1 MVLILFG
8 APGVGKG
15 TVGTHLSKNLNIPLI
30 SSGDIL
36 RRNVKEETEL
46 GNRAKSFMEKGALV
60 PDEIII
66 KMVKEE
72 VSGLKKGFI
81 LDGFPRTLNQAEELE
96 MIMSNSSYQVIHLE
110 AQDNFLI
117 KRLSERRIC
126 KNCGAI
132 YHLVNIPPE
141 REGICDCCRG
151 PLYQRED
158 DQEKVVKERLSVFH
172 SETKPIVNYY
182 RKKGVLKSVD
192 GSLPLQKIVNL
203 IKEKIDHDSD
213 KEQKGN

>member
-15 TVGTHLSKNLNIPLI
+15 TVGTLLSKNLNIPLI
-30 SSGDIL
+30 STGDIL
-36 RRNVKEETEL
+36 RRNVKEGTEL
-46 GNRAKSFMEKGALV
+46 GNKAKSFMEKGGLV
-60 PDEIII
+60 PDGIII

-81 LDGFPRTLNQAEELE
+81 LDGFPRTLNQAEGLE
-96 MIMSNSSYQVIHLE
+96 MIMSNNSYQVISLE

-117 KRLSERRIC
+117 RRLSERRIC

-132 YHLVNIPPE
+132 YHLINIPPQ
-141 REGICDCCRG
+141 RKGICDRCG
-151 PLYQRED
+151 SFLYQRED
-158 DQEKVVKERLSVFH
+158 DQEGVVRERLSIFH
-172 SETKPIVNYY
+172 SEAKPIINYY
-182 RKKGVLKSVD
+182 KKKGVLKSVD

-203 IKEKIDHDSD
+203 IEEKESD
-213 KEQKGN
+213 TNKE

>member
-1 MVLILFG
+1 MIIILFG

-15 TVGTHLSKNLNIPLI
+15 TVGMVLSKDLNIPLI
-30 SSGDIL
+30 STGDIL

-46 GNRAKSFMEKGALV
+46 GNRAKSFMERGALV

-66 KMVKEE
+66 KMVKEG

-96 MIMSNSSYQVIHLE
+96 MIMSNSSYQVIYLE

-117 KRLSERRIC
+117 RRLSERRIC

-132 YHLVNIPPE
+132 YHLVNIPPK
-141 REGICDCCRG
+141 REGICDRCRG

-158 DQEKVVKERLSVFH
+158 DQEKVVRERLSIFH
-172 SETKPIVNYY
+172 SEAKPIVNYY
-182 RKKGVLKSVD
+182 KKKGVLKSVD

-203 IKEKIDHDSD
+203 IEENESDTNKE
-213 KEQKGN
+213 